1 MEDKQGLERALERVL
16 DFDEAGER
24 LPAYFDELRLALSHM
39 EIADDLLAP
48 LQEQAD
54 ALRRLKASLQT
65 AWEKEPKTDARLLHA
80 EVLRAVTSHLIH
92 QGVDSDTLDLL
103 GELGSALTD
112 LLAGAQS
119 PLFSRVATRGRP
131 QRPWRES
138 YRWVQAAAVVRILMD
153 AHGISK
159 DEACKRVAAKL
170 GVSAKQVRQRYDKIA
185 NDVWG
190 VDWGKFFREEVS
202 FFDKLGDDE
211 RTEFVAASLNRL
223 RPIDFIFEADDARIE
238 D

>member
-1 MEDKQGLERALERVL
+1 MEDKQALERALERVL
-16 DFDEAGER
+16 DIDEAGER
-24 LPAYFDELRLALSHM
+24 LPAYLDELRAALSDM

-48 LQEQAD
+48 LKEQAD
-54 ALRRLKASLQT
+54 ALRHLKSSLQT
-65 AWEKEPKTDARLLHA
+65 AWEKEPQTDARLLHA

-119 PLFSRVATRGRP
+119 PLFSREVRTGRP
-131 QRPWRES
+131 PRPWRES
-138 YRWVQAAAVVRILMD
+138 YRWVKAAAVVRILMD

-159 DEACKRVAAKL
+159 NEACKSVAAKL
-170 GVSAKQVRQRYDKIA
+170 GVSKKQVWYQYDKIA
-185 NDVWG
+185 NDVR
-190 VDWGKFFREEVS
+190 DADLGKLFREEVG

-211 RTEFVAASLNRL
+211 RAEFVDASLQKL
-223 RPIDFIFEADDARIE
+223 RPIKLIFEADDARS
-238 D
+238 